1 MVRSVTRASGFEEPS
16 IRPVA
21 RPDLAA
27 RFPLVLTCAK
37 PTLFLQTQRRALPG
51 LRGCAHDP
59 EVGLHP
65 INAAMRG
72 IAAGTGSRWRR
83 RPDECASVPD

>member
-51 LRGCAHDP
+51 LRGRAHDP

-65 INAAMRG
+65 IKCPSGKALSLSNG
-72 IAAGTGSRWRR
+72 LEL
-83 RPDECASVPD
+83 RP